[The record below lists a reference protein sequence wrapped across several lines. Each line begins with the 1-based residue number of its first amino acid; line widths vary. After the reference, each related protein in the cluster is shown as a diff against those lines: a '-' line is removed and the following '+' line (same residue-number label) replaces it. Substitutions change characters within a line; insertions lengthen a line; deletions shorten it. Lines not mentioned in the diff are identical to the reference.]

1 MSKVDVNLSA
11 SGREEA
17 IFYNLDYKADH
28 QGGNHTETTFQIDN
42 WSGNGIEV
50 EVATYQTDKRTNQTK
65 LVWHPVSPRG
75 FDGVRIQFRGSCEND
90 EFLRMLQLIL
100 EAEKIVGIIKP

>member
-11 SGREEA
+11 SGRDEA

-28 QGGNHTETTFQIDN
+28 QGGNHTETIFQIDN
-42 WSGNGIEV
+42 WSGNGLEV
-50 EVATYQTDKRTNQTK
+50 EVATYQTDKRTNQAK
-65 LVWHPVSPRG
+65 LVWHSVSPRT
-75 FDGVRIQFRGSCEND
+75 FDGLRVTFRGSCEND

-100 EAEKIVGIIKP
+100 EAEKMVAIIKP